1 VTNTEF
7 TEDQLKARDGQF
19 RGNPVAMYM
28 MAAYAYYVEDDPIMD
43 DWSFDQYALIILE
56 DYEKWSKHPHCPS
69 REDLEAGTY
78 LGEYPKIVIGALNH
92 YRKNIL
98 GLS

>member
-1 VTNTEF
+1 MTSDKF

-28 MAAYAYYVEDDPIMD
+28 MAAYAYYVEDDPIRD
-43 DWSFDQYALIILE
+43 DWSFAPCALRILG
-56 DYEKWSKHPHCPS
+56 DCEKWSKHPHCPS

-78 LGEYPKIVIGALNH
+78 LGEYPKMGIGALNH

-98 GLS
+98 GLA